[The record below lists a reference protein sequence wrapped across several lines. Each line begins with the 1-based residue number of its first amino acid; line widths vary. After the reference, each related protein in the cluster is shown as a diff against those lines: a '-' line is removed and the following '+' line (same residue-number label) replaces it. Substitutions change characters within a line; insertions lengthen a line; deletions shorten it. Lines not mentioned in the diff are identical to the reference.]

1 MEQYVS
7 AIYEVIRQFPFAI
20 RYWEIGSRT
29 LDREI
34 PIASCDISLNYCNS
48 RAKGTS
54 QLVIP
59 ACETHCS
66 VVSRHANLVAPFY
79 KLGGVREI
87 PVGVF

>member
-34 PIASCDISLNYCNS
+34 PIASCDISLNYCN
-48 RAKGTS
+48 AKS
-54 QLVIP
+54 Q
-59 ACETHCS
+59 
-66 VVSRHANLVAPFY
+66 
-79 KLGGVREI
+79 
-87 PVGVF
+87 